1 MNKNNIR
8 KSINDFY
15 DDVAKSNVKVKGNID
30 KLNKSLGYTDEDL
43 KNIPEEAQFGLGCG
57 NPTEKGKP
65 QLGEFVADLG
75 CGKGMDVFLSSKAVG
90 ETGLVIGIDNNYKMI
105 EKAREI
111 AVKRGFN
118 NVEFRLGEI
127 EHLPIADN
135 FLDLLI
141 SNCVINLSTD
151 KPQVYKEIF
160 RILRSNGRLSLSDI
174 VLKKELP
181 DEIKNDPNLYGTWIG
196 GAISL
201 EEVKEILTNTGFS
214 DIDIQLNEVS
224 DEYARKWGRDLNI
237 KEYIGSADIIAYKK
251 SSK

>member
-15 DDVAKSNVKVKGNID
+15 DDVAETNIKVEGDID
-30 KLNKSLGYTDEDL
+30 KLNKSLGYTEEDL
-43 KNIPEEAQFGLGCG
+43 KNIPVEAQLGLGCG

-75 CGKGMDVFLSSKAVG
+75 SGRGMDAFLSSKPVG
-90 ETGLVIGIDNNYKMI
+90 EFGLVIGIDNNYKMI
-105 EKAREI
+105 ERAREI
-111 AVKRGFN
+111 AVKRGFKN
-118 NVEFRLGEI
+118 TEFRLGEI
-127 EHLPIADN
+127 EHIPIRDS
-135 FLDLLI
+135 FLDLLM

-160 RILRSNGRLSLSDI
+160 RVLKSNGRLSLSDI

-181 DEIKNDPNLYGTWIG
+181 DEIKDDPNIYGTWVG

-214 DIDIQLNEVS
+214 DIDIQLNEVT
-224 DEYARKWGRDLNI
+224 DEYARKWGHGLEI

-251 SSK
+251 V